1 MNFTSLFINRPVTTT
16 LIMLGILI
24 FGISA
29 FFQLPVSDL
38 PNVDYPAISVS
49 ASLPGASPETMAAAV
64 ATPLEKQFSTIAGI
78 DSMTSTSV
86 LGSTQITLIF
96 NLSRNIDAAAQDVQA
111 AIAQAQRQL
120 PQDMPSP
127 PTYQKVNPA
136 DQPILYLALSGPT
149 LPMYSLDE
157 YGQTLMAQR
166 ISMVSGVAQVQ
177 VYGAQKYAVRIW
189 LNPSALAGRGIGINE
204 VTDAVVNGNVNLPT
218 GILYGPYKAITVEA
232 AGQLNNAAAYEPLIV
247 AYRNGSPVRLKDLGR
262 VIDSVENDKTAAWYV
277 TSTEQRRSVI
287 LAIQR
292 QPGTNTV
299 AVTDAVMQ
307 LLPSFREQMPA
318 GVSLNILF
326 DRSMFVRESVKDV
339 EFTLVL
345 TLALVVMVIFL
356 FLRNFS
362 ATIIPSLTLP
372 MSIVATFAVMY
383 FQGFSLDNL
392 SLMALTLSVGFV
404 VDDAIVMLENI
415 FRHMEMGKSAMRA
428 AVDGA
433 KEISFTI
440 VSMTLSLSAIF
451 IPVLFMGGLI
461 GRLFHEF
468 AVTIGVA
475 VLASG
480 FISLSLTP
488 MLGSRFLK
496 RPETVHHGRLYLY
509 TETVYNRMVAFY
521 ERTLRWVL
529 AHRRGTMVFSAAI
542 LAGTFYLFAAIPKG
556 FLPSEDRSMLFGF
569 IEGAEGISFDSM
581 VAHQEAVGAIIQK
594 QPEIESFMSSV
605 GRGGGN
611 AGFVFVRLKP
621 KSQRKFSADQLI
633 QKWRPQLNSIPGIRV
648 YLQNPPPIPLGGRLT
663 KSQYQYTLQ
672 SYNLDTLYK
681 YSALMED
688 KIRNIPGLL
697 DVTTDLQIKNP
708 QVSIDI
714 DRDKA
719 SSMGVT
725 ARQIEDAL
733 YSAYG
738 SRQIS
743 TILAPNN
750 EYEVILELEPQYQLD
765 PAALGMLYIRSG
777 SGQLVP
783 LHSVAGL
790 TDTVGPLS
798 INHQGQL
805 PAVTISFNLPPDY
818 PLGNAVDAITR
829 LANETLPE
837 SVTGS
842 FQGTAQAFASSV
854 KGLGLLLVLAIL
866 VIYLVLGILYESFIH
881 PLTILSALPFAGFG
895 ALITLLIFGQDLS
908 IYAFVGIIMLVGLVK
923 KNGIMMIDFAIEA
936 QRKEGKSP
944 YDAIVEAS
952 LIRFRPIMMTTMAAL
967 MAGLPIAI
975 GFGAGAESRR
985 PLGLAVVG
993 GLLFSQSLTLFIT
1006 PVFYLYMESFQKK
1019 LSRWFGSPQEQVTT
1033 A

>member
-24 FGISA
+24 FGIAA
-29 FFQLPVSDL
+29 FMQLPVSDL
-38 PNVDYPAISVS
+38 PNVDYPAIQVS

-78 DSMTSTSV
+78 DSMTSTST
-86 LGSTQITLIF
+86 LGSTQITIIF
-96 NLSRNIDAAAQDVQA
+96 SLSRSIDAAAQDVQA
-111 AIAQAQRQL
+111 AIAQAQRRL

-136 DQPILYLALSGPT
+136 DQPILYLALTGPT

-177 VYGAQKYAVRIW
+177 VYGSQKYAVRVW
-189 LNPSALAGRGIGINE
+189 LNPSALAARGIGINE
-204 VTDAVVNGNVNLPT
+204 VADAVANGNVNIPT
-218 GILYGPYKAITVEA
+218 GILYGPYKAITLEA
-232 AGQLNNAAAYEPLIV
+232 SGQLVNAEAYKPLVV
-247 AYRNGSPVRLKDLGR
+247 AYRNGSPVRLGELGT
-262 VIDSVENDKTAAWYV
+262 VVDSVENNKTAAWYV
-277 TSTEQRRSVI
+277 TSTEQSRGVI

-299 AVTDAVMQ
+299 AVADAVMK

-345 TLALVVMVIFL
+345 TLALVVLVIFL
-356 FLRNFS
+356 FLRNLS
-362 ATIIPSLTLP
+362 ATVIPSLTLP
-372 MSIVATFAVMY
+372 MSIVATFAVMS
-383 FQGFSLDNL
+383 FMGFSLDNL

-415 FRHMEMGKSAMRA
+415 FRHMEMGKPALKA

-480 FISLSLTP
+480 FIALSLTP

-496 RPETVHHGRLYLY
+496 KPESVHHGRLYLY
-509 TETVYNRMVAFY
+509 TEALYNKMVTFY
-521 ERTLRWVL
+521 ERTLKGVL
-529 AHRRGTMVFSAAI
+529 GHRRIAMIFSVLI
-542 LAGTFYLFAAIPKG
+542 LGGTFYLFAAIPKG
-556 FLPSEDRSMLFGF
+556 FLPSEDRAMAFGF
-569 IEGAEGISFDSM
+569 TEGIEGISFDSM
-581 VAHQEAVGAIIQK
+581 VKHQIAVNAVLQK
-594 QPEIESFMSSV
+594 EPDIDSFMSFV
-605 GRGGGN
+605 RGGGN
-611 AGFVFVRLKP
+611 SGMVLFRLKP
-621 KSQRKFSADQLI
+621 RSQRKLSVDQLI
-633 QKWRPQLNSIPGIRV
+633 QKWRRQLSGIPGIKV
-648 YLQNPPPIPLGGRLT
+648 YLQNPPPIPLGGRMS

-672 SYNLDTLYK
+672 SYNLDELYK
-681 YSALMED
+681 YAAIMEE
-688 KIRNIPGLL
+688 KIRSIQGLL
-697 DVTTDLQIKNP
+697 DVTSDLQIKNP
-708 QVSIDI
+708 QVSVDI

-719 SSMGVT
+719 SSMGIT
-725 ARQIEDAL
+725 AGQIEDTL

-750 EYEVILELEPQYQLD
+750 QYYVILELEPQYQLD

-783 LHSVAGL
+783 LESVAKL

-805 PAVTISFNLPPDY
+805 PAV
-818 PLGNAVDAITR
+818 
-829 LANETLPE
+829 
-837 SVTGS
+837 
-842 FQGTAQAFASSV
+842 
-854 KGLGLLLVLAIL
+854 
-866 VIYLVLGILYESFIH
+866 
-881 PLTILSALPFAGFG
+881 
-895 ALITLLIFGQDLS
+895 
-908 IYAFVGIIMLVGLVK
+908 
-923 KNGIMMIDFAIEA
+923 
-936 QRKEGKSP
+936 
-944 YDAIVEAS
+944 
-952 LIRFRPIMMTTMAAL
+952 
-967 MAGLPIAI
+967 
-975 GFGAGAESRR
+975 
-985 PLGLAVVG
+985 
-993 GLLFSQSLTLFIT
+993 
-1006 PVFYLYMESFQKK
+1006 
-1019 LSRWFGSPQEQVTT
+1019 
-1033 A
+1033 